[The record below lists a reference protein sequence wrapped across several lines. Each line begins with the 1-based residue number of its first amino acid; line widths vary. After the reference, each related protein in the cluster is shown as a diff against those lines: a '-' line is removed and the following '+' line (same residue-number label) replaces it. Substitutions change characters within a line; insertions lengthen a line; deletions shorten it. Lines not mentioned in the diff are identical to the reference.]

1 MHVDRNKDL
10 IEYPCDFPLKIM
22 GATRDDFLPA
32 VTEIV
37 CAHDPDFDTSTIE
50 TRHSS
55 NGNYLSITA
64 TIRATSRQQLDSIYM
79 ALTSHPLVK
88 IVF

>member
-1 MHVDRNKDL
+1 MHIDRNKDL
-10 IEYPCDFPLKIM
+10 IEFPCDFPLKIM
-22 GATRDDFLPA
+22 GMTQDDFLPA

-37 CAHDPDFDTSTIE
+37 CTHDPDFDANTIE

-55 NGNYLSITA
+55 NGNYISVTA
-64 TIRATSRQQLDSIYM
+64 TIRATSREQLDNIYM
-79 ALTSHPLVK
+79 ALTAHPLVK